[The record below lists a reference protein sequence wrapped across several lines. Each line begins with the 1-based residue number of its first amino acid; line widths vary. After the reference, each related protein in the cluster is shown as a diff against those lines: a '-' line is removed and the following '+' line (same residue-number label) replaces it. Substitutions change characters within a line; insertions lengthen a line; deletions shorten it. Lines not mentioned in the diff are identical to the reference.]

1 MFSRTLNHVDISTE
15 NVAPTKDGLKTGHSR
30 QSSSISTCTV
40 SSSWADMKDDFEDDD
55 GTASHLVQAEDPAND
70 IQSITTESLMDG
82 NTSVQA
88 NSDGTLPSVG
98 SRQHNLGRCKPCAFF
113 HTKGCKSASGC
124 PFCHLCPPN
133 EKQRRKALYRR
144 MCQRFQPV
152 MAAQRWG
159 DQKSNHMDYTTPI
172 TPQIGGAA
180 LGCWDSSH
188 VDLVPSWNQVFS
200 SVTDSCAAMGS
211 ASMPQPYFAVPTP
224 HGPGQVQVPC
234 SVAINGG
241 GHQFWAPASIGQGFE
256 WQSIGATSE
265 YFAKEAPE
273 CQPALLVTVGVC
285 PPSYALA

>member
-98 SRQHNLGRCKPCAFF
+98 SRQHNLGRCKPCVFF

-133 EKQRRKALYRR
+133 EKKRRKALHRQ
-144 MCQRFQPV
+144 MCQKFRPA
-152 MAAQRWG
+152 MAAQRWEN
-159 DQKSNHMDYTTPI
+159 QKGNHMNYTTPI

-180 LGCWDSSH
+180 LGCWDSSY
-188 VDLVPSWNQVFS
+188 VDPVPSWNQVFS
-200 SVTDSCAAMGS
+200 SVTDACAAMGS
-211 ASMPQPYFAVPTP
+211 ASIPQPCFAVPTAY
-224 HGPGQVQVPC
+224 GPGHVQVPS
-234 SVAINGG
+234 SVAINGD
-241 GHQFWAPASIGQGFE
+241 GHHFWAPASIAQGFE

-265 YFAKEAPE
+265 YFAKVAPE
-273 CQPALLVTVGVC
+273 CQPALFVTVGVC